1 MASSWGGCVVLGD
14 RDTFQAT
21 TAPTACMDSF
31 GVVDIFVAGEAAV
44 DRLPQQRRQGVLSVL
59 PGAGVVQAT
68 GRGTGKS
75 QGVVEFAVGK
85 ESGVT
90 GDGRA
95 MELQLDFAV
104 EIDP

>member
-1 MASSWGGCVVLGD
+1 ML
-14 RDTFQAT
+14 
-21 TAPTACMDSF
+21 
-31 GVVDIFVAGEAAV
+31 
-44 DRLPQQRRQGVLSVL
+44 GVLSR
-59 PGAGVVQAT
+59 AGVVHAA

-90 GDGRA
+90 SDGRA
-95 MELQLDFAV
+95 MELQLDVAV

>member
-1 MASSWGGCVVLGD
+1 VL
-14 RDTFQAT
+14 
-21 TAPTACMDSF
+21 
-31 GVVDIFVAGEAAV
+31 
-44 DRLPQQRRQGVLSVL
+44 GVLSR
-59 PGAGVVQAT
+59 AGVVHAA